1 VALSDGER
9 LVWEKSVSAGRKPS
23 EVLMNPLGEALEGI
37 PEGEGLGIV
46 VIGTGPG
53 SYNGAR
59 VAIAAGQGIGMV
71 RGCAAVGV
79 SSLEALETTRAG
91 GRCLAV
97 GDARRGTMWAVRLEE
112 GRVVGEAELL
122 EAEDLV
128 SRVEAAVEE
137 GYGVVTLEEVGRLL
151 LPEGLEKAVKQELP
165 QARLLLEAWWAR
177 SAEEREAVVKVPP
190 EPFYLREAYITTP
203 RKK

>member
-1 VALSDGER
+1 
-9 LVWEKSVSAGRKPS
+9 
-23 EVLMNPLGEALEGI
+23 MNPLGEALEGI

-97 GDARRGTMWAVRLEE
+97 GDARRGTMFAVRLEE
-112 GRVVGEAELL
+112 GKVVGEAELL

-137 GYGVVTLEEVGRLL
+137 GYGVVTLEDVGRLL
-151 LPEGLEKAVKQELP
+151 LPEGLEKAVKQEVIN
-165 QARLLLEAWWAR
+165 A
-177 SAEEREAVVKVPP
+177 K
-190 EPFYLREAYITTP
+190 
-203 RKK
+203 